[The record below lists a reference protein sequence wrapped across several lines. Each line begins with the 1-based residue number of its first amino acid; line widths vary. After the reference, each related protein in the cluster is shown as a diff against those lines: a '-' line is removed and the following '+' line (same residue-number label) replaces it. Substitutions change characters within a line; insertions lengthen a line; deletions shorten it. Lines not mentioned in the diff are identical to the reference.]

1 MEGIYRLL
9 CTHCTF
15 GTSVL
20 ETTTTDNA
28 AKVLGYSVRKSSLPD
43 ADRGAVRTVF
53 RAVERLLSYQLPKDA
68 PAGAK
73 DLVDADSAP
82 RRLIFLPKLGGWQV
96 AAQVAYRTHDTAG
109 RPGSYFADVLAS
121 PVVDSRRPG
130 LAAQEWSPVEILR
143 LLGTGHDRVQRT
155 GWWISSEEQ
164 LVALEA
170 SDRRCLE
177 APTTS
182 PEALRGENRPLID
195 DDLLR
200 AFLTAEACPENDG
213 AMDLVP
219 PRWWAWSAAQR
230 RELVESM
237 LQSAICSAGGR
248 EAVIIAAEPAVAAV
262 LFYAVCRLLPGS
274 LARTMGFSTYEPE
287 PERAMTQLVATTFF
301 DERSSSSDLP
311 ADLYQRGFACN
322 TFRNLSQRG
331 RAADVPPV
339 GYVHTVVNAAVAGDW
354 ETLESLHQSLDALG
368 RIEFRSLDGLAAVD
382 ADVLASLAGET
393 RTPQTMRLGD
403 MEREFRRRRFLDH
416 VVRLEA
422 DGHEAWPR
430 DFLWLAVDALGP
442 SLEEAWRSPG
452 PLRAMLERHLPDN
465 DHDLERLLAAQP
477 AAPPDLLSDAVVRV
491 ARALNPPRLPPAF
504 TKYCARDA
512 QPAGITLKL
521 MSRVLDQLPA
531 ASRDAILLEQLTPEV
546 AGCIFNIVATCAK
559 KDQPTNAP
567 PRIPLPEMVLR
578 SLEAPGYGPE
588 QRAAFL
594 HKHAAIGDLIAATS
608 MPPPVSA
615 VLARFFS
622 EALSTVYHARGVQP
636 GSLLACKG
644 ESRVKAFRKW
654 TLFTLEA
661 PRFNRQLDAWQGL
674 HDCVRELRSDAT
686 RSDGKALR
694 PLKAPEWVDRALH
707 AFDAVGLSLESGSP
721 LPRSTLL
728 SPTLRGLGLDPDAPP
743 PPVRSLKARIDQSA
757 PKGKASRSTKRPSPM
772 VLALGGGGILL
783 LLAVS
788 FFVARM
794 LLGPPPAPVNTE
806 NHAGQSPEAAAD
818 SVTGTGRKKAGSDT
832 GSGTNGVASAT
843 SAAADASPP
852 RPPKPPPPN
861 PDDVEVTL
869 ENGTFTVTCVPELLK
884 SGSFELAIQSPL
896 AGGSTATLAFLT
908 MGTPSV
914 QYDTSGKGFGTYTF
928 RLGAGPE
935 VASHIEK
942 KFELLPPAISGS
954 GARCRILASSSVVL
968 IDAPFA
974 PPSSAIY
981 GSPAYSLQYVV
992 GGTQHAILQAE
1003 GSRDSTTK
1011 DVVFDISRS
1020 SVLPDAIRGGTVQID
1035 LVANVPAGPCQQHL
1049 PLPPPLA
1056 VTPDQALAAW
1066 LETAKRIPDDAPGK
1080 RFLEHRAFALPEEY
1094 PSTAVRLS
1102 DIPWNVDPKDVSFCL
1117 FAPEFAAERHPR
1129 DHTPMRRII
1138 LKDAAPVA
1146 AGLRRVRCIAECLP
1160 RLAGSAPSEIE
1171 IGSFQLGPGSDGNA
1185 WSPVLSFVPVQ
1196 DPLDGTTKNNAY
1208 AMLRRCMVGIR
1219 VHGGLTTHQ
1228 LAHPIERGPLSVN
1241 VTAADN
1247 KTKAAEIPIVCPP
1260 RQVRIRKPQLGA
1272 ASQGLYFLDGQ
1283 AGEEAWKV
1291 DVHIKR
1297 PGFTTPY
1304 VLKSKMSLDVI
1315 ATGVRVSTHPFKWND
1330 GTLLA
1335 SEKGLEASIST
1346 NKAEI
1351 EDRER
1356 KLNET
1361 QKKLKQAKKEEPS
1374 SQKVKELEI
1383 DQRKIK
1389 ESIEKYG
1396 LEVERKEKQLNFI
1409 QLLDAPCRTDS
1420 WCITWDAV
1428 QMWDDP
1434 LAVDPKKV
1442 PPNTPITVYG
1452 IVSTSTGVAVELR
1465 STAAPNTITPP
1476 DIPHISPE

>member
-43 ADRGAVRTVF
+43 ADRGAVRIVF

-177 APTTS
+177 APKTS
-182 PEALRGENRPLID
+182 PEALRGEDRPLID

-200 AFLTAEACPENDG
+200 AFLAAEACPENDG

-237 LQSAICSAGGR
+237 LQSAIRSAGGR

-311 ADLYQRGFACN
+311 TDLYQRGFACN

-339 GYVHTVVNAAVAGDW
+339 GYVHTAVNAAVAGEW

-491 ARALNPPRLPPAF
+491 AHALNPPRLPPAF

-578 SLEAPGYGPE
+578 SLEAPGNGPE

-694 PLKAPEWVDRALH
+694 PLKAPAWVDRALH

-757 PKGKASRSTKRPSPM
+757 PKGKASRSTKRPSPI
-772 VLALGGGGILL
+772 VLALGGGGILF

-852 RPPKPPPPN
+852 RPPEPPPPPN

-896 AGGSTATLAFLT
+896 AGGSTATLTYLT

-1011 DVVFDISRS
+1011 DVVFDVTRS
-1020 SVLPDAIRGGTVQID
+1020 LVLPDAFRGGSVQVD
-1035 LVANVPAGPCQQHL
+1035 LVANVPAGPCQPL
-1049 PLPPPLA
+1049 TLPPPPA
-1056 VTPDQALAAW
+1056 VRSDQAWAAW
-1066 LETAKRIPDDAPGK
+1066 TETANHIPDDATG
-1080 RFLEHRAFALPEEY
+1080 RGFLQNRAFALPEEY
-1094 PSTAVRLS
+1094 PSAAVTLS
-1102 DIPWNVDPKDVSFCL
+1102 DIPWKVAPNDFSLCL
-1117 FAPEFAAERHPR
+1117 FVPEFDPR
-1129 DHTPMRRII
+1129 DCEQIKRIF
-1138 LKDAAPVA
+1138 LKEAEPVA
-1146 AGLRRVRCIAECLP
+1146 AGCRTVRCIAVCP
-1160 RLAGSAPSEIE
+1160 PGPAGSGPSEVDV
-1171 IGSFQLGPGSDGNA
+1171 GSFQLGPEVDGSA
-1185 WSPVLSFVPVQ
+1185 WRPHLLFVPEQ
-1196 DPLDGTTKNNAY
+1196 NSPDGVAKNKAY

-1228 LAHPIERGPLSVN
+1228 LAHPIERGPLAVH
-1241 VTAADN
+1241 VTAAGN
-1247 KTKAAEIPIVCPP
+1247 KTKFATISIACPP
-1260 RQVRIRKPQLGA
+1260 RQVRIRPPGLA
-1272 ASQGLYFLDGQ
+1272 AARHEISFLDG
-1283 AGEEAWKV
+1283 EAEGGVWKV
-1291 DVHIKR
+1291 NVLIER
-1297 PGFTTPY
+1297 PRFTSPY
-1304 VLKSKMSLDVI
+1304 VLMSKMTLDSN
-1315 ATGVRVSTHPFKWND
+1315 AMGVRVSTQPFKWKD

-1335 SEKGLEASIST
+1335 SEKSLEESIS
-1346 NKAEI
+1346 KKKSDL
-1351 EDRER
+1351 EDRQR
-1356 KLNET
+1356 VLNEK
-1361 QKKLKQAKKEEPS
+1361 QKNLDRAKKDKPS
-1374 SQKVKELEI
+1374 SQEVKDLERARDQSKEII
-1383 DQRKIK
+1383 DRD
-1389 ESIEKYG
+1389 G
-1396 LEVERKEKQLNFI
+1396 REVEKKEKQLNFV
-1409 QLLDAPCRTDS
+1409 QLLDAPCKAES

-1428 QMWDDP
+1428 QMWDEP
-1434 LAVDPKKV
+1434 SQVDPKK
-1442 PPNTPITVYG
+1442 PPPHAPITVYG
-1452 IVSTSTGVAVELR
+1452 IVSTSTGVAVELG
-1465 STAAPNTITPP
+1465 SAAATNTDTDTPHAP
-1476 DIPHISPE
+1476 PALQP